1 MPGRDAMANFGHPE
15 VRVKVTPLFIV
26 VMASIYTTT
35 RGAPKRDVND
45 GL

>member
-15 VRVKVTPLFIV
+15 GRRSRQCLLWSWRQFTLQC
-26 VMASIYTTT
+26 
-35 RGAPKRDVND
+35 GAPKRDVND